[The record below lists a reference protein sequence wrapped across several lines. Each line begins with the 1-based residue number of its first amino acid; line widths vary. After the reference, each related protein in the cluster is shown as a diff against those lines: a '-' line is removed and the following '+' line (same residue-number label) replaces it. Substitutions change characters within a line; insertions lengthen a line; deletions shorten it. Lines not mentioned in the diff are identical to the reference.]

1 MGDGFGQLEVPSCAP
16 HRAGASRARLVRA
29 RSRPS
34 WGRQVSPFLR
44 LPGASPHAW
53 MPSVSPFLRLPGAS
67 PHAWMPSVS
76 PDDLMFGPTFSDF
89 LPLVRRRFGGSGTRM
104 DVRSAVLVGSF
115 RAARLPARYNF
126 SRDPRWISVDLI
138 GVSLCVANR
147 ASSWCF
153 CRTIVAFAVGTGSL
167 HGVVATRS
175 PLLRCWCIL
184 VHPVPFLCV
193 PGGSVHSGV
202 FWCILRCSGA
212 FWCIRVHS
220 GAFCCILVN
229 F

>member
-138 GVSLCVANR
+138 GVSHRGPVEKGPSQGALG
-147 ASSWCF
+147 
-153 CRTIVAFAVGTGSL
+153 AFSAGFGKT
-167 HGVVATRS
+167 A
-175 PLLRCWCIL
+175 PLLDPWLKAPSARGEGPPSKGPL
-184 VHPVPFLCV
+184 
-193 PGGSVHSGV
+193 
-202 FWCILRCSGA
+202 
-212 FWCIRVHS
+212 
-220 GAFCCILVN
+220 
-229 F
+229 